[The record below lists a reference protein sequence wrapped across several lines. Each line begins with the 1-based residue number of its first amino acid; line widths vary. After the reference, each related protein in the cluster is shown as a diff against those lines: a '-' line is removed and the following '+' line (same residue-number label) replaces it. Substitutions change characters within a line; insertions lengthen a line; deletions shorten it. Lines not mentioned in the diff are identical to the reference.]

1 MRAGPAA
8 ARPFFDGGARLVRS
22 SGAAPGTARNWCA
35 RAPCAP
41 VRGAAAAGRHAFA
54 HRITPRPLPVQQQ
67 SMRIIHGTY
76 ANMIS
81 RMTVR
86 ASGCRQS
93 RSASRG
99 SRRADGGPTA
109 DAPSPLEPISS
120 RKRTDLG
127 ERAAAAA
134 GGRGGCRR
142 GHLQRPEREHLHGHP
157 HAEVSRLLTLR
168 RRRASFLCRRS
179 TRHKQQRTQ
188 RKHERSGYMPLTTQP
203 GYHWVS
209 PRTPKSAE
217 KVPAQRAP

>member
-1 MRAGPAA
+1 MSIAKNFVEVRDAYLRDLANQDSTAHTHAGSDN
-8 ARPFFDGGARLVRS
+8 F
-22 SGAAPGTARNWCA
+22 
-35 RAPCAP
+35 
-41 VRGAAAAGRHAFA
+41 
-54 HRITPRPLPVQQQ
+54 
-67 SMRIIHGTY
+67 
-76 ANMIS
+76 
-81 RMTVR
+81 VR
-86 ASGCRQS
+86 ASAFAAVAEGLYQHQAWLLKQAFAD
-93 RSASRG
+93 SADS
-99 SRRADGGPTA
+99 DY
-109 DAPSPLEPISS
+109 LEMHAVQYGIY
-120 RKRTDLG
+120 RK
-127 ERAAAAA
+127 AAAAA

-217 KVPAQRAP
+217 KAPAQRAP